1 MFKKWFG
8 SKEAEAPLINKAP
21 EILDLHLG
29 GTFELDA
36 LKIRLIESKIIPS
49 GISTTQIIEAVGEVK
64 LDNNSRLL
72 RFYTDDDGYLQVLL
86 SGGNAENNIAD
97 VKLWYYYDTQTVG
110 NNSDWQTL
118 LNQKISQEV
127 ISLEGH
133 TYTRVWGSA
142 GASNPPVAMTE
153 ITHSQEGKDTTD
165 QFVMLYQREI
175 EADLFE
181 YVMYSGEE
189 KIVDNNYER
198 CFVISTGIDLNRP
211 DFSALT

>member
-8 SKEAEAPLINKAP
+8 TKETETLLNKAP
-21 EILDLHLG
+21 EILGLHLG

-36 LKIRLIESKIIPS
+36 LKIRLVEPKLIPS
-49 GISTTQIIEAVGEVK
+49 GISTTQIIQAVGDVK
-64 LDNNSRLL
+64 LDSNSRLL
-72 RFYTDDDGYLQVLL
+72 RFYTDDDGFLQVLL
-86 SGGNAENNIAD
+86 SGGNDENNIND

-110 NNSDWQTL
+110 SNSDWQSL
-118 LNQKISQEV
+118 LDQKISQEE

-142 GASNPPVAMTE
+142 GESNPPIAMTE
-153 ITHSQEGKDTTD
+153 TTHTQEGSDATD

-175 EADLFE
+175 DNELFE

-189 KIVDNNYER
+189 KIVDNKHER
-198 CFVISTGIDLNRP
+198 CFVISTGVDLNRS